1 MTRTTT
7 AATLAGCAAALA
19 LAACGAE
26 TPSSAD
32 TQAKREAAQL
42 KFARCMRSH
51 GVNIPDPK
59 PGPDGGPG
67 NVRVGG
73 PGKDSIAPAT
83 MQRADAACRKYLEAV
98 APKLSPEQQAQLR
111 DQALKFAKC
120 MRSHGV
126 DMADPEVGRGG
137 LRITI
142 RGGAGGP
149 GKGGLNPNSPAF
161 KDAQEA
167 CKAFQPK
174 RPQVQK

>member
-7 AATLAGCAAALA
+7 TAALSACAAAVV
-19 LAACGAE
+19 LAACGSD

-51 GVNIPDPK
+51 GVNVPDPK

-67 NVRVGG
+67 NIRVGG
-73 PGKDSIAPAT
+73 PGKDSIAPQV
-83 MQRADAACRKYLEAV
+83 MQRANAACQKYLEAV
-98 APKLSPEQQAQLR
+98 APKLSPEQQTELR
-111 DQALKFAKC
+111 DQALKFAQC

-126 DMADPEVGRGG
+126 DMPDPEVGKGG

-142 RGGAGGP
+142 RGGP
-149 GKGGLNPNSPAF
+149 GSKGSLNPNSPAF
-161 KDAQEA
+161 KHAQEA

>member
-1 MTRTTT
+1 MTPTTT
-7 AATLAGCAAALA
+7 AAALTACAAALT
-19 LAACGAE
+19 LAACGSE
-26 TPSSAD
+26 TPSSAN

-42 KFARCMRSH
+42 KFARCMRDH
-51 GVNIPDPK
+51 GVNVPDPK
-59 PGPDGGPG
+59 PGGDGGPG
-67 NVRVGG
+67 NIRVGG
-73 PGKDSIAPAT
+73 PGKDAIAPGV

-111 DQALKFAKC
+111 DQALKFARC

-126 DMADPEVGRGG
+126 DMPDPEVGNGG

-142 RGGAGGP
+142 RGGP
-149 GKGGLNPNSPAF
+149 GSKGSLNPSSPAF

-174 RPQVQK
+174 RATQEQK